1 MAYEYHPAAMAAETT
16 DYQANTLSRIGRA
29 ISQGSQ
35 AAAVSGVMSIYNS
48 FVPADSEVK
57 IEDAVRRFGGN
68 EMGDYYAENK
78 ENIDLVGF
86 AATSMIPGTLGVK
99 GLQALRGGNALGNYG
114 KYLNLANTRKAEYL
128 EKALQETAQSG
139 GVIKSVLTANRAKQ
153 VGWELADQA
162 MLGAA
167 FELGVVATMHDSP
180 VFDGDSYGDFG
191 WNMALGI
198 GLSAGVGGAFGSIA
212 AKGILKQAQTAIQA
226 QARAADVIAD
236 PVKLGLLKGTEALTM
251 AESIMLLPNQFDN
264 IPFKYSL
271 DGKPVTTELQTAGAM
286 ASAKKQAE
294 KYGTDQLALKF
305 NELAG
310 GDAVRGQAYFE
321 FMQSAAQ
328 AARETGL
335 APAEITQKLHGYL
348 ANLEKVEA
356 LNLEQMALDQ
366 RKFYLNLK
374 PAGETDEARFMSILQ
389 KDYQPG
395 KTSKQAY
402 RLADDVTGVEDLKIV
417 RLEETGYKSQK
428 DLFRAQP
435 DLDALQMPDGSLRV
449 NPLSSKILRHRENP
463 LQVRQLIDLESG
475 QLMTDAPAVVG
486 DIVRKGGL
494 GVQDD
499 AIYINGKRYEQA
511 PSKSFSM
518 ADSPLD
524 ATARWA
530 WASKLDGAKF
540 VKLTSGIIDSADF
553 PMMQRLAELAES
565 KALSEAT
572 LAERIMIKDA
582 NGTLRTL
589 EEIGELRD
597 FINTRRMEVLELE
610 FQNWKEAT
618 GSVPSSSLLAAS
630 MNTDRAWI
638 EAAIDRHFAPWG
650 TGEVPVGKVL
660 TTADSL
666 KPRTVQATWN
676 FGAVPDMAPAEA
688 YKMNMG
694 PSHLITTE
702 LTKERQIALRRM
714 VGQDAMDAVLGDDA
728 ALFLEA
734 ADDMVRTTSTQGAGA
749 SLFGAANAGGTY
761 DPRRAVVWTEN
772 TGKNVALVTQ
782 KNRDAVVSML
792 APSINAIRDNPTA
805 AAELSALTTALR
817 RSPERFQFSQEFPN
831 QLISQRAA
839 KLARDAEIPEAEAI
853 QRLTAAD
860 KHSHGYTITDPAV
873 AEFITTSTQH
883 NHVRQGKFT
892 TLFNA
897 AGLAR
902 KLPDA
907 PVVYVPP
914 VNTVRYPFHAF
925 VRSKEKLGLASDVS
939 MITAKSAEQLR
950 TLAAQVGDDFDVFFK
965 ADTETYFK
973 IKGEYD
979 YAQTLNEASVNSA
992 LARKG
997 TMADFFPETRFDNV
1011 MEDWLQWHGRQEEKL
1026 VRDSVQVGNR
1036 QFFSE
1041 LQHLSNQYRQVDESV
1056 ARGIGGLFKK
1066 KVQDPF
1072 GDYIKTALNISKQQE
1087 FPLLDSLNDFV
1098 DKVGLKAG
1106 DAINKAFG
1114 DAQGGLISWQE
1125 ANGVLEQYGL
1135 GRPYKD
1141 IDTYISANE
1150 KYPRNVIREGFQKV
1164 NMALATTMLR
1174 FDFANSLVNI
1184 ISTPIMLGTELASIK
1199 TLLAKDANGLG
1210 ALNELMTLPVPG
1222 RTGVRVPSTTKLIGD
1237 SINNFFGPEK
1247 QALFD
1252 RYKAIGSIKNVNEQY
1267 HEMLELSTFNPMEK
1281 VSKFVEN
1288 AKKVT
1293 EIGAKIAGNN
1303 FAEDFTRFV
1312 SADVMRQLSQPVVD
1326 AGKMTVKEQDAFIS
1340 TFVNRV
1346 QGNYVTSQRPI
1357 VFQGTTGAAVSLF
1370 QTYAFNV
1377 LQQLHRH
1384 MEAGDKKTLLIFAG
1398 LQGSIFGLNG
1408 LPFFDAVNTHLIGG
1422 AVANNPTHKDVY
1434 SVLPG
1439 FNKELG
1445 DWLLYG
1451 TASAFPLFSGSQ
1463 PAVFTRGDLNPRNAL
1478 ILPTAIA
1485 DVPAVSA
1492 SFKLVDT
1499 LLGMGKNIKGGADV
1513 SDTLLQGLEHQ
1524 GWNRPLAGFAQLLAG
1539 QTTDNKGA
1547 LVSAASDLKATTYM
1561 GALAERTM
1569 SIEGVS
1575 RLMGARPMDEA
1586 LALNAMYRNKSY
1598 QALDRARIERLGEV
1612 VKTKMYGNEM
1622 PTDEELEDFQ
1632 LRYTRSGGRVE
1643 NFNAALIRW
1652 SRDANVSIVNQLA
1665 QKQGNSYAQKLNMLM
1680 GGELPD
1686 WSNAGSTMPTMT
1698 PGE

>member
-1 MAYEYHPAAMAAETT
+1 MAYEYHPAMLATETT
-16 DYQANTLSRIGRA
+16 DYQANTLTRIGRA
-29 ISQGSQ
+29 VSQGGQ
-35 AAAVSGVMSIYNS
+35 AAAVSGAMSIYNS
-48 FVPADSEVK
+48 FVPAASEIKV
-57 IEDAVRRFGGN
+57 EDAVRRFGGN

-78 ENIDLVGF
+78 DNIDLVGF
-86 AATSMIPGTLGVK
+86 AATSLIPGTLGIK
-99 GLQALRGGNALGNYG
+99 GLQMARGGVTTGNFG
-114 KYLNLANTRKAEYL
+114 KFLNMPNTRKAEYL
-128 EKALQETAQSG
+128 EAALKETAQSG

-153 VGWELADQA
+153 VGWEVADQA

-167 FELGVVATMHDSP
+167 FELAVVATMHDSP

-198 GLSAGVGGAFGSIA
+198 GLSGAVGGLFGSIA
-212 AKGILKQAQTAIQA
+212 AKGILKDAQGAIQA
-226 QARAADVIAD
+226 QARAADVVKD
-236 PVKLGLLKGTEALTM
+236 TSKLGLLKGTEALTL
-251 AESIMLLPNQFDN
+251 AESIMLLPTQFDN

-271 DGKPVTTELQTAGAM
+271 DGKPVAMELPTAGAM

-321 FMQSAAQ
+321 FMQTAAQ
-328 AARETGL
+328 AARSTGMSPQETL
-335 APAEITQKLHGYL
+335 QKLNGYL

-402 RLADDVTGVEDLKIV
+402 RLADEVTGLEDLKIV
-417 RLEETGYKSQK
+417 RLEETNYRSQK
-428 DLFRAQP
+428 ELFRAQP
-435 DLDALQMPDGSLRV
+435 DLDALQLPDGSLRV

-475 QLMTDAPAVVG
+475 ELMSDAPAVIG
-486 DIVRKGGL
+486 DILRKGAL
-494 GVQDD
+494 SVQDD
-499 AIYINGKRYEQA
+499 AVYVNGKRYEQA
-511 PSKSFSM
+511 PSKAFSM
-518 ADSPLD
+518 AESPLE

-530 WASKLDGAKF
+530 WASKLEAAKF
-540 VKLTSGIIDSADF
+540 AKLSGGIIDSADF
-553 PMMQRLAELAES
+553 PMLQRLVEVVEDKSLQAVTKLDNI
-565 KALSEAT
+565 LV
-572 LAERIMIKDA
+572 KDA
-582 NGTLRTL
+582 DGTLRNL
-589 EEIGELRD
+589 EDLGDLRTYA
-597 FINTRRMEVLELE
+597 NTRRMEVLELE

-618 GSVPSSSLLAAS
+618 GSVPSTSLLAAS

-638 EAAIDRHFAPWG
+638 EAAIDRHFQPWT
-650 TGEVPVGKVL
+650 TGEVPAGKILSTVE
-660 TTADSL
+660 SL

-694 PSHLITTE
+694 PSHLVTAE

-714 VGQDAMDAVLGDDA
+714 VGQDAMVNVLGEDA

-734 ADDMVRTTSTQGAGA
+734 ADDMARTTSIAGAGS
-749 SLFGAANAGGTY
+749 SLFGAANAGGIY
-761 DPRRAVVWTEN
+761 DPKRAVAWVEN
-772 TGKNVALVTQ
+772 TGKNIALTTQ
-782 KNRDAVVSML
+782 KWRDAIVGTL
-792 APSINAIRDNPTA
+792 APSVSRIRDKPAA

-817 RSPERFQFSQEFPN
+817 RSPERFQFSAENPS

-853 QRLTAAD
+853 ERLAAAD
-860 KHSHGYTITDPAV
+860 KYAHGYTV
-873 AEFITTSTQH
+873 ADEDVIEFLRTSTNH
-883 NHVRQGKFT
+883 NHARQNKQT
-892 TLFNA
+892 NLMNA
-897 AGLAR
+897 AGLPR
-902 KLPDA
+902 NLPEV

-914 VNTVRYPFHAF
+914 VNTVRYPFHAL
-925 VRSKEKLGLASDVS
+925 VRSKEKVGLASDVT

-979 YAQTLNEASVNSA
+979 YAQTLNEAAVNSA

-997 TMADFFPETRFDNV
+997 KLADFFPETRFENV

-1026 VRDSVQVGNR
+1026 VRDAVQVGNR

-1041 LQHLSNQYRQVDESV
+1041 MQHLSNQYRQVDESV

-1106 DAINKAFG
+1106 DAVNKAFG
-1114 DAQGGLISWQE
+1114 DAQSGLVSWE
-1125 ANGVLEQYGL
+1125 AANKVLDQYGL
-1135 GRPYKD
+1135 GRPYRD
-1141 IDTYISANE
+1141 IDSYIAANE
-1150 KYPRNVIREGFQKV
+1150 KYPRNLIREGFQKV

-1174 FDFANSLVNI
+1174 LDFANSLVNI

-1210 ALNELMTLPVPG
+1210 KLNELMSLPVPG
-1222 RTGVRVPSTTKLIGD
+1222 RPGLRVPSTTKLIGD
-1237 SINNFFGPEK
+1237 AINNFFGAGK
-1247 QALFD
+1247 QTLFD
-1252 RYKAIGSIKNVNEQY
+1252 RYRAIGSIKNVTEQY
-1267 HEMLELSTFNPMEK
+1267 HELLELSSFDPMQK

-1288 AKKVT
+1288 AKKAA

-1326 AGKMTVKEQDAFIS
+1326 AGRMSLKEQDAFIS

-1346 QGNYVTSQRPI
+1346 QGNYVTSQRPV

-1384 MEAGDKKTLLIFAG
+1384 MERGDKKTLLIFAS

-1408 LPFFDAVNTHLIGG
+1408 MPFFDAVNTHLIGG
-1422 AVANNPTHKDVY
+1422 AVANNPEHKDIY

-1445 DWLLYG
+1445 DWMLYG
-1451 TASAFPLFSGSQ
+1451 TASAFPLFAGSQ

-1492 SFKLVDT
+1492 SLKLIDT
-1499 LLGMGKNIKGGADV
+1499 LVGMGKNIKGGADV

-1539 QTTDNKGA
+1539 QTTDKKGA
-1547 LVSAASDLKATTYM
+1547 LVSAASDLKATTYL

-1569 SIEGVS
+1569 SIEGAS

-1586 LALNAMYRNKSY
+1586 LALNAMYRNKAY
-1598 QALDRARIERLGEV
+1598 QAMDRARIERLGEV
-1612 VKTKMYGNEM
+1612 VKTKMYNNEM

-1643 NFNAALIRW
+1643 NFNAAMLRW
-1652 SRDANVSIVNQLA
+1652 SRDANVSVVNQLA
-1665 QKQGNSYAQKLNMLM
+1665 QRQGSPYAQKLNMLM

-1686 WSNAGSTMPTMT
+1686 WSNAGMETN

>member
-16 DYQANTLSRIGRA
+16 DYQANTLTRIGRA
-29 ISQGSQ
+29 ISQGGQ

-48 FVPADSEVK
+48 FVPAESEVK
-57 IEDAVRRFGGN
+57 IEDAVRRYGGN

-86 AATSMIPGTLGVK
+86 AATALIPGTLGVK
-99 GLQALRGGNALGNYG
+99 GLQLARGGITTGNFG
-114 KYLNLANTRKAEYL
+114 KYLNMASSRKAEYL
-128 EKALQETAQSG
+128 KEALQETARSG

-153 VGWELADQA
+153 AGWEVADQM

-167 FELGVVATMHDSP
+167 FELAVVATMHDSP

-198 GLSAGVGGAFGSIA
+198 GLSGAVGGLFGSIA
-212 AKGILKQAQTAIQA
+212 AKGILKEAQGAIQA

-236 PVKLGLLKGTEALTM
+236 PAKLGLLKGTEALTM

-264 IPFKYSL
+264 IPFKYKL
-271 DGKPVTTELQTAGAM
+271 DGKFQTTELQTAGAM
-286 ASAKKQAE
+286 TTAKKAAE

-321 FMQSAAQ
+321 FMQTAAQ
-328 AARETGL
+328 AAREAGL
-335 APAEITQKLHGYL
+335 APAEVTQKLHGYL
-348 ANLEKVEA
+348 ANMEKIEA

-395 KTSKQAY
+395 KTTKQAY
-402 RLADDVTGVEDLKIV
+402 RLADDVTGLEDLKIV
-417 RLEETGYKSQK
+417 RLDETGYPNRTALLKA
-428 DLFRAQP
+428 FP
-435 DLDALQMPDGSLRV
+435 DIDAVQLPDGSLRV
-449 NPLSSKILRHRENP
+449 NSLSTKILRHRENP

-486 DIVRKGGL
+486 DIVRKGML

-499 AIYINGKRYEQA
+499 ALYVNGKRYEQA
-511 PSKSFSM
+511 PSKAFSM
-518 ADSPLD
+518 ADSPLET
-524 ATARWA
+524 TARWA
-530 WASKLDGAKF
+530 WASKLEAPKF
-540 VKLTSGIIDSADF
+540 VKLTGGLIDSADF
-553 PMMQRLAELAES
+553 PMMQRLAELIED
-565 KALSEAT
+565 KT
-572 LAERIMIKDA
+572 LAAATRTEGIMIKDA
-582 NGTLRTL
+582 DGTLRTL
-589 EEIGELRD
+589 EELGELRD
-597 FINTRRMEVLELE
+597 YINTRRMEVLELE

-618 GSVPSSSLLAAS
+618 GSVPSTSLLAAS

-638 EAAIDRHFAPWG
+638 ETAIDRHFQPWS

-660 TTADSL
+660 NTADSL

-676 FGAVPDMAPAEA
+676 FGAVPDMAPVEA

-714 VGQDAMDAVLGDDA
+714 VGQDAMRNVLGEDA
-728 ALFLEA
+728 DMFLEA

-749 SLFGAANAGGTY
+749 SLFGAANAGGIY
-761 DPRRAVVWTEN
+761 DARRAVVWTEN

-782 KNRDAVVSML
+782 KNRDAVIGML

-805 AAELSALTTALR
+805 SAELSALTTALR
-817 RSPERFQFSQEFPN
+817 RNPERFQFAAEGEGM
-831 QLISQRAA
+831 LISQAA
-839 KLARDAEIPEAEAI
+839 ARLAKAENITEADAIA
-853 QRLTAAD
+853 RLSAD
-860 KHSHGYTITDPAV
+860 GSKHSFTISDPAV
-873 AEFITTSTQH
+873 LEFIQTSTAH
-883 NHVRQGKFT
+883 NHQRQDKFT
-892 TLFNA
+892 HLWNA
-897 AGLAR
+897 SGLTR
-902 KLPDA
+902 KLPDV

-950 TLAAQVGDDFDVFFK
+950 ELAAKVGDDFDVFFK

-979 YAQTLNEASVNSA
+979 YSQTLNESAVNSA

-997 TMADFFPETRFDNV
+997 SMADFFPETRFDNV

-1098 DKVGLKAG
+1098 DKVGLKMG
-1106 DAINKAFG
+1106 DAMNKAFG
-1114 DAQGGLISWQE
+1114 DAKSGMVSWEE
-1125 ANGVLEQYGL
+1125 ANKVLDNYGL

-1141 IDTYISANE
+1141 EATYITANE
-1150 KYPRNVIREGFQKV
+1150 RYPRNLIREGFQKV

-1174 FDFANSLVNI
+1174 LDMANSLVNV

-1199 TLLAKDANGLG
+1199 TLLGKDANGLG

-1222 RTGVRVPSTTKLIGD
+1222 RPGVRVPSTTKLIGD
-1237 SINNFFGPEK
+1237 AVNNFFGADK
-1247 QALFD
+1247 QVLFD

-1281 VSKFVEN
+1281 VSKFVERTG
-1288 AKKVT
+1288 KVV
-1293 EIGAKIAGNN
+1293 ELGAKLAGNN

-1326 AGKMTVKEQDAFIS
+1326 AGKMSAREQDAFIS

-1346 QGNYVTSQRPI
+1346 QGNYVTSQRPV

-1422 AVANNPTHKDVY
+1422 MVANNPTHKDIY

-1445 DWLLYG
+1445 DWMLYG

-1492 SFKLVDT
+1492 SIKLVDT
-1499 LLGMGKNIKGGADV
+1499 LLGMGKNIKAGADV
-1513 SDTLLQGLEHQ
+1513 SDSLLQGLEHQ

-1539 QTTDNKGA
+1539 QATDRKGA
-1547 LVSAASDLKATTYM
+1547 LVSAASDLKATTYL

-1622 PTDEELEDFQ
+1622 PTDAELEDFQ
-1632 LRYTRSGGRVE
+1632 LRYARSGGRVE
-1643 NFNAALIRW
+1643 NFNAAMQRW

-1665 QKQGNSYAQKLNMLM
+1665 QKQGSPYAQKLNMLM

-1686 WSNAGSTMPTMT
+1686 WSNGADSQLP
-1698 PGE
+1698 E